1 MSRRVRQAMLVLVA
15 SFCAVFLAIV
25 LLNRDLFQKAEAPAT
40 LDGAAA
46 WLTDHPAD
54 LLAASTVADAA
65 LDTSTPRRAELWHAA
80 YAHAQRLAP
89 YRPNADAAFVRAG
102 LFHWY
107 ELAAADRARV
117 LDAAKPLLRDPDF
130 FGRML
135 TPLWQLTRDFAW
147 LHANAPETMAARAAL
162 RDLAVARGL
171 FEEYRLLREDI
182 RVRRMKLFAAQREN
196 GDPARLLQLLPD
208 RLIAADEPLVR
219 GVLEELDRKPFDPE
233 QIGTGVETVVDYAVR
248 HDIQPLTGIVPLLDT
263 PGPLRDVT
271 RARAALAL
279 DNAAAATR
287 IEVTSAVT
295 GAPEWEA
302 YLLDRAI
309 FEARRR
315 DARAADAYLVRAA
328 ARAPSMSVAVL
339 ATGERVATILGKTNA
354 AAEYRRQLDARAKEP
369 RTWASGCGSNELC
382 SIAAR
387 DEYVSAGP
395 LRLELTT
402 IQSDET
408 APYVEIYVDDALRAE
423 GRVEDTRAF
432 EVPVQPGL
440 HRVELRLINTH
451 TRNGTQRRVRIG
463 P

>member
-15 SFCAVFLAIV
+15 SFCAVFLAIM

-65 LDTSTPRRAELWHAA
+65 LDASKPRRVELWHAA
-80 YAHAQRLAP
+80 YAHAQHLAP

-135 TPLWQLTRDFAW
+135 APLWQLTRDFAW
-147 LHANAPETMAARAAL
+147 LRANAPETMAARAAL

-171 FEEYRLLREDI
+171 FGEYRLLRED
-182 RVRRMKLFAAQREN
+182 VRTQRMKLFAAQRAN
-196 GDPARLLQLLPD
+196 ADPLPLLALLPE
-208 RLIAADEPLVR
+208 RLTAGDEPLAR
-219 GVLEELDRKPFDPE
+219 GILEELNRKPFHPE
-233 QIGTGVETVVDYAVR
+233 KAGHRVELLVDYAVR
-248 HDIQPLTGIVPLLDT
+248 HDIGPLAGILPLLDT
-263 PGPLRDVT
+263 PSPLSDVT
-271 RARAALAL
+271 RARAALDL
-279 DNAAAATR
+279 DDADAASS
-287 IEVTSAVT
+287 IEISSAVT
-295 GAPEWEA
+295 GKPEWET

-315 DARAADAYLVRAA
+315 DARAADTYLLRAA
-328 ARAPSMSVAVL
+328 AQRPTMSVAVL
-339 ATGERVATILGKTNA
+339 ATGEQVATILGNTSA
-354 AAEYRRQLDARAKEP
+354 AADYRRQLDARAKEP
-369 RTWASGCGSNELC
+369 RTWTGGCSVNELC

-387 DEYVSAGP
+387 DEYTADGK
-395 LRLELTT
+395 LRLDLTNT
-402 IQSDET
+402 QSDEIP
-408 APYVEIYVDDALRAE
+408 PYVEIYVDDALRAE